1 MEMIIVLPDGE
12 TWSVLDGCKIL
23 VLTNEEMKSV
33 LADTVSL
40 CCIVPTVEVDL
51 SKLITNLKD
60 AL

>member
-12 TWSVLDGCKIL
+12 TWSVLHGCKIL
-23 VLTNEEMKSV
+23 VLTNEEMKNV
-33 LADTVSL
+33 REDTFSL
-40 CCIVPTVEVDL
+40 CRIVPTVEVDL